1 MVHCAVGG
9 EAQVGKL
16 LRRAAESRRA
26 AASLTARAHHLTA
39 NADALAEAQRAQS
52 DKRHGAA
59 AASKRMSIAAAM
71 SGAEMTL
78 LRPEERRKDLA
89 ERQAI
94 LDWRAEAEQVIRAC
108 HTYRHCHN
116 CC

>member
-1 MVHCAVGG
+1 MRTAGG

-26 AASLTARAHHLTA
+26 AASLTARAHYLTA

-59 AASKRMSIAAAM
+59 AASKRMSVAAAMM

-78 LRPEERRKDLA
+78 LRPEERKKDLA

-94 LDWRAEAEQVIRAC
+94 LDWRAEAEQVISV
-108 HTYRHCHN
+108 HTL
-116 CC
+116 